1 VLLAIVGA
9 LLLLACANIGSM
21 LLARGAARQHEMAV
35 RIALGA
41 DRFQLARQVS
51 SESVVLAGMGSLLG
65 LVTAYVG
72 TPLLVRIVMSGRR
85 VLGAPSAFDV
95 PVDANVLGFA
105 IGVTIL
111 AALFFGMAPALGA
124 LRLAPAAMLQ
134 HRGVAGQTASRR
146 LFGNGLVVT
155 QVALSLILLSVS
167 LLYLGHLSSLR
178 NRSLGFDRQSVLL
191 VSVDQARA
199 RQNVA
204 QLASH
209 YPDLLEQLN
218 RLTGV
223 RAATVSAMIPLS
235 GAAGSRFVSVEGFQE
250 DPQARRRL
258 LLNGVAPNYFAAF
271 GTPLL
276 AGRDFGA
283 GDARPARV
291 AIVNAAMARHY
302 FAGAS
307 PLGKRVWFDE
317 DPQPYEIVGVVGNA
331 KYADVRA
338 AAPPTIYLHYS
349 ALPQIPTEFTLR
361 TNIAPLALAD
371 QVRRILEAPPTNLPV
386 TRITTLADHVD
397 ATLVPERLIT
407 ALSGS
412 FGVVGVLLT
421 ATGLYGL
428 LAFAVAQRTREIG
441 VRMAVG
447 ATTRSVMALV
457 LRQALGLVS
466 VGLIVGL
473 PIAFWTKQIAGAMV
487 ENLAADSLVPIV
499 AAIIGTIAVSLLAAW
514 IPARRA
520 TRIDPLA
527 ALRAE

>member
-1 VLLAIVGA
+1 
-9 LLLLACANIGSM
+9 
-21 LLARGAARQHEMAV
+21 
-35 RIALGA
+35 
-41 DRFQLARQVS
+41 
-51 SESVVLAGMGSLLG
+51 
-65 LVTAYVG
+65 
-72 TPLLVRIVMSGRR
+72 

-199 RQNVA
+199 RQN
-204 QLASH
+204 LAAH

-271 GTPLL
+271 
-276 AGRDFGA
+276 
-283 GDARPARV
+283 
-291 AIVNAAMARHY
+291 
-302 FAGAS
+302 
-307 PLGKRVWFDE
+307 
-317 DPQPYEIVGVVGNA
+317 
-331 KYADVRA
+331 
-338 AAPPTIYLHYS
+338 AAP
-349 ALPQIPTEFTLR
+349 
-361 TNIAPLALAD
+361 
-371 QVRRILEAPPTNLPV
+371 
-386 TRITTLADHVD
+386 
-397 ATLVPERLIT
+397 
-407 ALSGS
+407 
-412 FGVVGVLLT
+412 
-421 ATGLYGL
+421 
-428 LAFAVAQRTREIG
+428 
-441 VRMAVG
+441 
-447 ATTRSVMALV
+447 
-457 LRQALGLVS
+457 
-466 VGLIVGL
+466 
-473 PIAFWTKQIAGAMV
+473 
-487 ENLAADSLVPIV
+487 
-499 AAIIGTIAVSLLAAW
+499 
-514 IPARRA
+514 RRA
-520 TRIDPLA
+520 RF
-527 ALRAE
+527 RRR